1 MPRIKGKQIATG
13 ADGIATAN
21 LVDGVL
27 SADVSGRAKIADNFF
42 DSATVTSKF
51 ASASIA
57 LDRLAETVIQADG
70 GQAFTADQ
78 SMGGFK
84 ITNLGT
90 PSGATD
96 AATKG
101 YVDSI
106 ASGLDLKAS
115 VRAAT
120 TAPLAANTRT
130 GNVLT
135 ANANGALATIDGVA
149 LTLNDRVLVKDEATG
164 ANNGIY
170 YVSAL
175 GDGSNPWTL
184 TRTTDADENA
194 EVTAGLFTFVEEGTT
209 NADSG
214 WVLTTNDPITV
225 NTTALAFSQFSGA
238 GQVIAGNGLT
248 KTGNTLDVGAG
259 AGIQVNT
266 NDVEVIYGTAGS
278 ITTVNA
284 GDTASAGVADEAARI
299 DHQHAVSTGTPGTIQ
314 PDDAAAEGVATSL
327 ARSDHTHAIATDTPV
342 DVGTANSEG
351 NATSFA
357 RSNHVHRAPKPTTA
371 DKNLIP
377 SATSGDESTSGLTIA
392 ADPALDGYVGVSV
405 NGAFYSVGDGVKI
418 RDCYFSA
425 DGGTTA
431 RAISAIAAGDTLYW
445 NGLVAG
451 FDLAT
456 SDRVSF
462 HYEVF

>member
-27 SADVSGRAKIADNFF
+27 SADVAGRAKIADGFF

-57 LDRLAETVIQADG
+57 LDRLAEAVIQADG

-84 ITNLGT
+84 VTNLGA

-101 YVDSI
+101 YVDGI

-115 VRAAT
+115 VRVAT

-135 ANANGALATIDGVA
+135 ADANGALAAIDGVS
-149 LTLNDRVLVKDEATG
+149 LVLNDRLLVKDEVTG

-170 YVSAL
+170 YVSAV

-184 TRTTDADENA
+184 TRTTDADEDA
-194 EVTAGLFTFVEEGTT
+194 EVTAGMFTFVEEGTS

-238 GQVIAGNGLT
+238 GQVVAGDGLT

-259 AGIQVNT
+259 AGIQVNA
-266 NDVEVIYGTAGS
+266 DDIEVVYGLTAA
-278 ITTVNA
+278 ITTIEA
-284 GDTASAGVADEAARI
+284 GDVADAGDDDTAARA
-299 DHQHAVSTGTPGTIQ
+299 DHVHAVSTGTPGTIE
-314 PDDAAAEGVATSL
+314 PDDTAAEGVATSL
-327 ARSDHTHAIATDTPV
+327 ARSDHTHAIATDTAV
-342 DVGTANSEG
+342 DVGTTNSEG
-351 NATSFA
+351 AATSFA
-357 RSNHVHRAPKPTTA
+357 RSDHVHRAPKPTTG
-371 DKNLIP
+371 DKDLTP

-392 ADPALDGYVGVSV
+392 AEPALDGYVGVSI
-405 NGAFYSVGDGVKI
+405 NGAFYTVGDGSKLK
-418 RDCYFSA
+418 DCYFSV

-451 FDLAT
+451 FDLANT
-456 SDRVSF
+456 DRVSF
-462 HYEVF
+462 HYETF